1 MGRGRVGYCSAAAPI
16 PELSVSVFMRF
27 CQLKTCRQ
35 VPGCSAGLRR
45 GLSGVVFLIALTL
58 TAAQSAP
65 AAGLSDCRA
74 VETSLSSCPA
84 ACPVPAEVWAVST
97 RRLPGICGLPA
108 TAHPGV
114 ERYDGSSR
122 RWLPADLGGIVAG
135 EQPLVIFIHGNR
147 YDPCS
152 AKRQGLQLAR
162 RCAGLCGPANAQTLV
177 YSWPSQQDGRL
188 LKDGR
193 SKYRRCYTEGYYLA
207 WLLGQLAPDRPV
219 VFVGYSFGA
228 LITLEA
234 LDNLLTAEAAGL
246 PVSPWRQRP
255 GETRLVFIAPAVRC
269 DAFAPCGPYRETLDC
284 VDCLSLT
291 INSRDDALRFFHLL
305 DRYTKVDALG
315 HTGMPQRWVPAEVA
329 YSAVD
334 ARRIVGREHGFPLYL
349 RSTTLMRRICGDS
362 YGTALDLQA
371 AEPPPAAPLEAAEA
385 QRPRPSRWAER

>member
-1 MGRGRVGYCSAAAPI
+1 ML
-16 PELSVSVFMRF
+16 LSDVSVFMRR
-27 CQLKTCRQ
+27 CR
-35 VPGCSAGLRR
+35 LRICPQGFLQTGRADR
-45 GLSGVVFLIALTL
+45 GLLGSVLLIALAVLAGRPT
-58 TAAQSAP
+58 P
-65 AAGLSDCRA
+65 AAGLTDCRA
-74 VETSLSSCPA
+74 GRRTATTRPT
-84 ACPVPAEVWAVST
+84 ACPEVTDVWLLNT
-97 RRLPGICGLPA
+97 RRLPGICRLPE
-108 TAHPGV
+108 TVSPGV
-114 ERYDGSSR
+114 EQFDSSSQH
-122 RWLPADLGGIVAG
+122 WLPADLGGIVAG
-135 EQPLVIFIHGNR
+135 TQPLVIFIHGNR

-162 RCAGLCGPANAQTLV
+162 RCASLCGPADAQTLI

-234 LDNLLTAEAAGL
+234 LDNLLTAEAAGR
-246 PVSPWRQRP
+246 PVSPWRHRP

-269 DAFAPCGPYRETLDC
+269 DAFAPCGPYRDTLEC

-305 DRYTKVDALG
+305 NQQTKVDALG
-315 HTGMPQRWVPAEVA
+315 FTGMPRRWVPSEVA

-334 ARRIVGREHGFPLYL
+334 AHQIIGREHGFPLYL

-362 YGTALDLQA
+362 YGGALHSQTAEPTPAASFEAAAVSQA
-371 AEPPPAAPLEAAEA
+371 ALLTMAA
-385 QRPRPSRWAER
+385 SSD